1 MNDPKHEFITYEKV
15 ETEYFTKR
23 GLKRYAGVWSLWA
36 LGVGA
41 VISGDFSGWNLGIQ
55 YSGFGGYLVA
65 MFIVTLMYLGLCYS
79 IAEMSPAL
87 PHTGGAYSFSRTAMG
102 VWGGFLTGLAENM
115 EYVVTTAVVVYFM
128 GAFLTDIFETPDS
141 FRPVWWAA
149 MYFVFI
155 GINIWGVEATF
166 RFTIVITLLA
176 LAVLI
181 IFYGG
186 VLFTGKFNLDL
197 ALNIAP
203 ENPENSRWFPFGFK
217 GVALALPY
225 AMWLYLAIE
234 QLPLAAEEAIDVKKD
249 MPKGIILGL
258 LTLIITGLGVVF
270 LNVGIGDVEI
280 GEGAD
285 FFGKSEAPLLK
296 GYEVV
301 FGTGVATKFLGL
313 LAVAGLIASFHTII
327 YAYGRNIYSL
337 SRAGYFPKWLSITG
351 EKRKTPH
358 VALISGGVVGFL
370 ILLIMFFTG
379 GEDAAFGKTILS
391 MAVFGAL
398 IAYAMQC
405 LAFIM
410 LRIKFPNM
418 ERPYRSP
425 LGIPGAVIALIIS
438 LATLFFLFLNEDNLY
453 GVVGMAIWFLVGV
466 IYFAAYGRHRL
477 VLSPEE
483 QFAFNQNTDSSEEL
497 RAEEPK

>member
-1 MNDPKHEFITYEKV
+1 MNDPKHGFVTYEKV
-15 ETEYFTKR
+15 DSEYFTKR

-87 PHTGGAYSFSRTAMG
+87 PHTGGAYSFGRTAMG

-149 MYFVFI
+149 MYVVFI

-176 LAVLI
+176 LAILI
-181 IFYGG
+181 IFYVG
-186 VLFTGKFNLDL
+186 VIFTGKFDFDL
-197 ALNIAP
+197 AMNIEP
-203 ENPENSRWFPFGFK
+203 DPGNSKWLPFGFK

-225 AMWLYLAIE
+225 AIWLYLAIE
-234 QLPLAAEEAIDVKKD
+234 QLPLAAEEATNVKKD

-258 LTLIITGLGVVF
+258 MTLIVTGLGVVF
-270 LNVGIGDVEI
+270 LNVGIG
-280 GEGAD
+280 GGAK
-285 FFGKSEAPLLK
+285 FFGSETEDPLLE
-296 GYEVV
+296 GYKVV
-301 FGTGVATKFLGL
+301 FGEGPATKFLGL

-327 YAYGRNIYSL
+327 FAYGRNIYSL
-337 SRAGYFPKWLSITG
+337 SRAGYFPKWLSVTG

-370 ILLIMFFTG
+370 ILLTMFFTG
-379 GEDAAFGKTILS
+379 GADAAFGKTILS
-391 MAVFGAL
+391 MAVFGAV

-410 LRIKFPNM
+410 LRVKFPNM

-425 LGIPGAVIALIIS
+425 LGIPGAAIALIIS
-438 LATLFFLFLNEDNLY
+438 LATLYFLFLIEENLY

-466 IYFAAYGRHRL
+466 VYFAAYGRHRL
-477 VLSPEE
+477 VFSPEE
-483 QFAFNQNTDSSEEL
+483 QFALNQITESPSGL
-497 RAEEPK
+497 KAEEPK

>member
-1 MNDPKHEFITYEKV
+1 
-15 ETEYFTKR
+15 
-23 GLKRYAGVWSLWA
+23 
-36 LGVGA
+36 
-41 VISGDFSGWNLGIQ
+41 
-55 YSGFGGYLVA
+55 
-65 MFIVTLMYLGLCYS
+65 
-79 IAEMSPAL
+79 
-87 PHTGGAYSFSRTAMG
+87 
-102 VWGGFLTGLAENM
+102 
-115 EYVVTTAVVVYFM
+115 
-128 GAFLTDIFETPDS
+128 
-141 FRPVWWAA
+141 
-149 MYFVFI
+149 
-155 GINIWGVEATF
+155 
-166 RFTIVITLLA
+166 
-176 LAVLI
+176 
-181 IFYGG
+181 
-186 VLFTGKFNLDL
+186 
-197 ALNIAP
+197 
-203 ENPENSRWFPFGFK
+203 
-217 GVALALPY
+217 
-225 AMWLYLAIE
+225 
-234 QLPLAAEEAIDVKKD
+234 
-249 MPKGIILGL
+249 

-301 FGTGVATKFLGL
+301 FGTGAATKFLGL

-370 ILLIMFFTG
+370 ILLTMFFTG

-410 LRIKFPNM
+410 LRIKFPNI

-425 LGIPGAVIALIIS
+425 LGIPGAVVALIIS
-438 LATLFFLFLNEDNLY
+438 IATLFFLFLNEDNLY

-497 RAEEPK
+497 KAEEPK

>member
-1 MNDPKHEFITYEKV
+1 
-15 ETEYFTKR
+15 
-23 GLKRYAGVWSLWA
+23 
-36 LGVGA
+36 
-41 VISGDFSGWNLGIQ
+41 
-55 YSGFGGYLVA
+55 
-65 MFIVTLMYLGLCYS
+65 
-79 IAEMSPAL
+79 
-87 PHTGGAYSFSRTAMG
+87 MG
-102 VWGGFLTGLAENM
+102 T
-115 EYVVTTAVVVYFM
+115 
-128 GAFLTDIFETPDS
+128 FLTDIFETPDT

-149 MYFVFI
+149 MYVVFI

-176 LAVLI
+176 LAILI

-186 VLFTGKFNLDL
+186 VIFTGKFDFDL
-197 ALNIAP
+197 AMNIEP
-203 ENPENSRWFPFGFK
+203 DPGNSKWLPFGFK

-225 AMWLYLAIE
+225 AVWLYLAIE
-234 QLPLAAEEAIDVKKD
+234 QLPLAAEEATNVKRD
-249 MPKGIILGL
+249 MPKAIILGL
-258 LTLIITGLGVVF
+258 VTLIVTGLGVVF
-270 LNVGIGDVEI
+270 LNVGIG
-280 GEGAD
+280 GGAK
-285 FFGKSEAPLLK
+285 FFGSETEDPLLE
-296 GYEVV
+296 GYKVV
-301 FGTGVATKFLGL
+301 FGEGPATKFLGL

-327 YAYGRNIYSL
+327 FAYGRNIFSL

-379 GEDAAFGKTILS
+379 GEEAAFGKTILS

-410 LRIKFPNM
+410 LRVKFPNI

-438 LATLFFLFLNEDNLY
+438 LATLYFLFLNEDNLY
-453 GVVGMAIWFLVGV
+453 GVVGMAIWFLIGV

-477 VLSPEE
+477 VFSPEE
-483 QFAFNQNTDSSEEL
+483 QFALNQIAESVSGL
-497 RAEEPK
+497 KAEEPK